1 LIITAM
7 PGRSGMASLT
17 GSGAMKDATTY
28 FYRPVV
34 LFFGTVSVILTVY
47 VVWLT
52 LHNISLLRP
61 GQESFI
67 GLDNYI
73 RLLFDARA
81 INALG
86 RTVLFTVAATVIE
99 VSLGLAISLLVDRE
113 FLGKRI
119 VRGILLVPIVMT
131 PVVVGL
137 TWRFLLDPSNGMMNY
152 LLSTIG
158 LGPVDWLGNPNVA
171 LFSLLMADIWQW
183 TPFVVLLTM
192 ASLES
197 LPGDPQNAARVDG
210 AREWQVLL
218 YITLPALKRA
228 LMVVALIRAIDAV
241 KAFDI
246 FYIMTRG
253 GPALS
258 TETLNLYGYISAFTN
273 FDISYS
279 LTIAMV
285 LTILTNVA
293 LLLLYNLA
301 FKAPK
306 QGEA

>member
-1 LIITAM
+1 
-7 PGRSGMASLT
+7 
-17 GSGAMKDATTY
+17 MKDATTY
-28 FYRPVV
+28 FYRPIV
-34 LFFGTVSVILTVY
+34 LLFGSVSVILTVY
-47 VVWLT
+47 VLWLT

-67 GLDNYI
+67 GFDNYV
-73 RLLFDARA
+73 RLLFDGRA

-99 VSLGLAISLLVDRE
+99 VALGLAISLLVDRE

-210 AREWQVLL
+210 AREWQVLWF
-218 YITLPALKRA
+218 ITLPALKRA

-279 LTIAMV
+279 LTIALV

-306 QGEA
+306 QGET

>member
-1 LIITAM
+1 
-7 PGRSGMASLT
+7 
-17 GSGAMKDATTY
+17 MKDATTY

-47 VVWLT
+47 VLWLT
-52 LHNISLLRP
+52 LHKISLLRP

-73 RLLFDARA
+73 RLIFDGRA
-81 INALG
+81 INALM
-86 RTVLFTVAATVIE
+86 RTVVFTVAATAME
-99 VSLGLAISLLVDRE
+99 VALGLAISLLVDRE

-210 AREWQVLL
+210 AREWQVLW

-228 LMVVALIRAIDAV
+228 LLVVALIRAIDSV

-285 LTILTNVA
+285 LTILTNIA

-301 FKAPK
+301 FKAQK
-306 QGEA
+306 QGDA

>member
-1 LIITAM
+1 
-7 PGRSGMASLT
+7 
-17 GSGAMKDATTY
+17 MKDATTY

-67 GLDNYI
+67 GFDNYI
-73 RLLFDARA
+73 RLLFDGRA

-210 AREWQVLL
+210 AREWQVLW

-228 LMVVALIRAIDAV
+228 LMVAALIRAIDAV

>member
-1 LIITAM
+1 
-7 PGRSGMASLT
+7 
-17 GSGAMKDATTY
+17 MKDATTY

-34 LFFGTVSVILTVY
+34 LLFSAVSVVLTVY
-47 VVWLT
+47 VLWLT

-61 GQESFI
+61 GQERFI
-67 GLDNYI
+67 GLENYV
-73 RLLFDARA
+73 RLLFDSRVL
-81 INALG
+81 NALG
-86 RTVLFTVAATVIE
+86 RTVLFTVAATAIE
-99 VSLGLAISLLVDRE
+99 VALGLAVSLLVDRE

-210 AREWQVLL
+210 AREWQVLWF
-218 YITLPALKRA
+218 ITLPALKRA

-301 FKAPK
+301 FRAPK

>member
-1 LIITAM
+1 
-7 PGRSGMASLT
+7 
-17 GSGAMKDATTY
+17 MKDATIY
-28 FYRPVV
+28 FYRPIV
-34 LFFGTVSVILTVY
+34 LLFGTISVILTVY
-47 VVWLT
+47 VLWLT

-61 GQESFI
+61 GQENFI
-67 GLDNYI
+67 GVDNYV
-73 RLLFDARA
+73 RLLFDGRA
-81 INALG
+81 VNALG
-86 RTVLFTVAATVIE
+86 RTVLFTVAATVVE
-99 VSLGLAISLLVDRE
+99 VILGLAISLLVDRD

-171 LFSLLMADIWQW
+171 LVSLLLADIWQW

-192 ASLES
+192 ASLEA

-210 AREWQVLL
+210 AREWQVLW

-228 LMVVALIRAIDAV
+228 LLVVALIRAIDAV

-285 LTILTNVA
+285 LTILTNIA

-301 FKAPK
+301 FKAPR
-306 QGEA
+306 QGEG

>member
-1 LIITAM
+1 
-7 PGRSGMASLT
+7 
-17 GSGAMKDATTY
+17 MKDATSY

-34 LFFGTVSVILTVY
+34 LLFATTSVILTVY

-61 GQESFI
+61 GQENFI
-67 GLDNYI
+67 GLGNYV
-73 RLLFDARA
+73 RLLFDGRA
-81 INALG
+81 LNALG

-99 VSLGLAISLLVDRE
+99 VVLGLVISLLVDRE
-113 FLGKRI
+113 FAGKRI

-152 LLSTIG
+152 FLSLIG

-171 LFSLLMADIWQW
+171 LFSLLLADIWQW

-210 AREWQVLL
+210 AREWQVLWF
-218 YITLPALKRA
+218 ITLPALKRA

-285 LTILTNVA
+285 LVIVTNVA
-293 LLLLYNLA
+293 LLLLYNIA

>member
-1 LIITAM
+1 
-7 PGRSGMASLT
+7 
-17 GSGAMKDATTY
+17 MKDATTY

-47 VVWLT
+47 VLWLT

-73 RLLFDARA
+73 RLLFDGRA
-81 INALG
+81 INALM
-86 RTVLFTVAATVIE
+86 RTVVFTVGATAME
-99 VSLGLAISLLVDRE
+99 VALGLAISLLVDRE

-158 LGPVDWLGNPNVA
+158 IGPVDWLGSPNVA

-210 AREWQVLL
+210 AREWQVLW

-228 LMVVALIRAIDAV
+228 LLVVALIRAIDSV

-285 LTILTNVA
+285 LTILTNIA

-301 FKAPK
+301 FKAQK
-306 QGEA
+306 QGDA

>member
-1 LIITAM
+1 
-7 PGRSGMASLT
+7 
-17 GSGAMKDATTY
+17 MKDATTY

-73 RLLFDARA
+73 RLLFDGRA